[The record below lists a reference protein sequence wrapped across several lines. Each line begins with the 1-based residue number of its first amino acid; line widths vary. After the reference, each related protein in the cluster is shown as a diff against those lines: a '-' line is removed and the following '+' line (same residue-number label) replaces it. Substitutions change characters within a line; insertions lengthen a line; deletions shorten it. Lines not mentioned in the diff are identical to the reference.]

1 MVSSLFPQD
10 YLSLYWGHFG
20 RHIWVHGPVI
30 YRVEARDVANILRCP
45 RWARRKGSS
54 PPRLLTGRG
63 AGAARGW

>member
-10 YLSLYWGHFG
+10 YLSLD
-20 RHIWVHGPVI
+20 WVHGPVI

-54 PPRLLTGRG
+54 PPPGC
-63 AGAARGW
+63 